1 MSRLAVGL
9 ALVVA
14 ILVAAPTAP
23 AQEPKKQLKPE
34 ERTAYHGLRG
44 LLNEMGVK
52 PVADFDAAAKDA
64 GQTILVMLGDPSWLR
79 DQPRGYLRDFV
90 KAGGAVLIATDHDL
104 LNDTA
109 WNGELRGLTG
119 VSVAGD
125 PVVCAEAANRYD
137 DLPELPLLELA
148 ELHPNDPAPLTAFQ
162 GLAGSPRIAAS
173 LPGRLAVLPAL
184 FERAQVVRTMR
195 LVAFLPEGA
204 ALQRDYRL
212 RGDRAPRLEEE
223 QHWFG
228 LAGQP
233 PGHAGKVVLLADH
246 HVFMNDLVFREDLG
260 NFDFAATTLRYLAEG
275 PGPDQTRT
283 KCLLLDNGRV
293 ETDFN
298 VVLDGL
304 LEFDFETLRREA
316 RKLEIGLS
324 VLARQGKFDAA
335 AWRWLENN
343 NFSPAKFWMLAGLA
357 LTGLAAL
364 YVVYRLLASRAPVEV
379 GLPRL
384 GRSLEKQV
392 PTARLAAQR
401 LEEQLDH
408 GRLYEPARHL
418 ARSMFLGAG
427 LAAGPKPPPVR
438 ISGGWWARWRG
449 AARFRRLWRLAF
461 ADRPVPVTAR
471 QWPGLVRDVADV
483 RQGLLDGTI
492 QPEAA
497 TAA

>member
-9 ALVVA
+9 ALVAA
-14 ILVAAPTAP
+14 ILAAAPNAP

-44 LLNEMGVK
+44 LLNEMGVQ

-64 GQTILVMLGDPSWLR
+64 SQTILVMLGDPAWLR
-79 DQPRGYLRDFV
+79 DRPEDYLRDFV

-104 LNDTA
+104 LNDPVWA
-109 WNGELRGLTG
+109 AELRVLTG
-119 VSVAGD
+119 IGVEGTPVVSVEPEG
-125 PVVCAEAANRYD
+125 RYD
-137 DLPELPLLELA
+137 NLPELPLLDLVPRGGIPAFEALA
-148 ELHPNDPAPLTAFQ
+148 D
-162 GLAGSPRIAAS
+162 GPRIATS
-173 LPGRLAVLPAL
+173 LPSRLALVPRLLGFLDRPRAVEGMQPIATLADGAVLQPD
-184 FERAQVVRTMR
+184 FRN
-195 LVAFLPEGA
+195 FGN
-204 ALQRDYRL
+204 
-212 RGDRAPRLEEE
+212 GAPRLDPPDLRA
-223 QHWFG
+223 FG
-228 LAGQP
+228 LASQP
-233 PGHAGKVVLLADH
+233 KGYAGKVVLLADH

-275 PGPDQTRT
+275 PGPGQTRT

-335 AWRWLENN
+335 AWRWLANN
-343 NFSPAKFWMLAGLA
+343 NVSPAKFWMLVGLG

-364 YVVYRLLASRAPVEV
+364 YVFYRLLASRAPVEV

-392 PTARLAAQR
+392 PTARLASQR
-401 LEEQLDH
+401 QEEQLAR

-438 ISGGWWARWRG
+438 IAGGWWARWRG
-449 AARFRRLWRLAF
+449 TARFRRLWRLAF

-471 QWPGLVRDVADV
+471 QWPGLVRDVAAV